1 MFLVTHILIAISSVA
16 FTTFLLLRPT
26 QTKLNI
32 SYILVSATLATGIY
46 LTIVN
51 PASMLRTCT
60 TGLVYVVI
68 VTAGIAI
75 ARKKLSTHKQLTDQS
90 VS

>member
-1 MFLVTHILIAISSVA
+1 M
-16 FTTFLLLRPT
+16 
-26 QTKLNI
+26 KLNI
-32 SYILVSATLATGIY
+32 SYILVGATLATGIY

-75 ARKKLSTHKQLTDQS
+75 ARRKLSTHKLLTDQS
-90 VS
+90 IS